1 MAKGGH
7 RRPSKRKK
15 TYKRDSVSNETK
27 NFQRVKDRKKQARKS
42 KSLVRQ
48 MRGRKWDEEEYL
60 DEVDEL
66 DEIE

>member
-15 TYKRDSVSNETK
+15 VYKRDSVNNETSK
-27 NFQRVKDRKKQARKS
+27 FQRVKDRKKQARKS

-48 MRGRKWDEEEYL
+48 MRGKKWDEEEYIE
-60 DEVDEL
+60 EVDEME
-66 DEIE
+66 EIK

>member
-7 RRPSKRKK
+7 RRPSKHKK
-15 TYKRDSVSNETK
+15 TYKNDSVNNETK
-27 NFQRVKDRKKQARKS
+27 NFQLVKDRKKQARKS

-48 MRGRKWDEEEYL
+48 MRGKKWDEEEYIE
-60 DEVDEL
+60 EVDEI

>member
-15 TYKRDSVSNETK
+15 VYRRDSANNETK
-27 NFQRVKDRKKQARKS
+27 NFQRIKDRKKQARKS

-48 MRGRKWDEEEYL
+48 MRGMKWDEEEYIE
-60 DEVDEL
+60 EVDEL
-66 DEIE
+66 EEVE